1 MGHPPCRKG
10 HERNRKGRTRQMPAQ
25 RFCDLDLSFRKLW
38 VPDPLRHESVPRTRL
53 TAALCGPRICPAHLI
68 DCRRKGW
75 VDRTSTLTFIRDKNV
90 GAPSFAAT
98 IYFPYSTDCGRKGWV
113 SKTFNPR
120 GCSSLH
126 RGCPILCG
134 PQICYSPSAAYVR
147 KGWVPQNNESSKS
160 PTTSSRSH
168 PKSSPALCHSRAW
181 LSNSPASWEYCQSG
195 ADSRCRQESGWLRQ
209 SLRPAPAREDRS

>member
-1 MGHPPCRKG
+1 M
-10 HERNRKGRTRQMPAQ
+10 
-25 RFCDLDLSFRKLW
+25 W
-38 VPDPLRHESVPRTRL
+38 VPHLRPANLSHAPNCL
-53 TAALCGPRICPAHLI
+53 TDA
-68 DCRRKGW
+68 KGGL
-75 VDRTSTLTFIRDKNV
+75 TKPQPLTFIRDKNV